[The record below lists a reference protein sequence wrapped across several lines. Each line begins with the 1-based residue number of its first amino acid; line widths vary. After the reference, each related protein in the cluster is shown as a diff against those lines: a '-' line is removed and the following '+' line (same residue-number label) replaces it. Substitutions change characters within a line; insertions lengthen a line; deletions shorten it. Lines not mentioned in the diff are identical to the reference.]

1 MKSDTEI
8 RDDVINELQWD
19 PQITKP
25 DAIGVAVATVE
36 SHLAVSP

>member
-1 MKSDTEI
+1 MKSDAEI

-25 DAIGVAVATVE
+25 LLLDQPAHT
-36 SHLAVSP
+36 P